1 MAMQCKQTLEI
12 SDVKSLTV
20 NASSRNGRFFT
31 QYYYCKIAMYY
42 TTEATFL
49 YNGEV

>member
-1 MAMQCKQTLEI
+1 MIA
-12 SDVKSLTV
+12 DV

-31 QYYYCKIAMYY
+31 LPKLYYSCKIAMYY
-42 TTEATFL
+42 TTEATFP